1 MLSHARRCLRLRLRI
16 SALVACLAVPCACA
30 EMPPSSKAEPKPYED
45 FSKRG
50 GAGFHGPGRD
60 EVAPLPEGGIRI
72 GLVGPEK
79 SRQGREFLKGAAMA
93 IEAANSAGGFKGK
106 PFVPVVRAD
115 DGPWGM
121 VSKQVVALAFEDE
134 VWAIVGGLDG
144 GRAHVAELVAAKAWV
159 PVVNSAASDFTIDYA
174 NVPWV
179 FRVMPSDA
187 AQAKQLVSCALARGF
202 RRLALVIEGDR
213 DSRIAQERM
222 REAARRQKLAVDLI
236 VEYAPGDPD
245 PAAARLKGLEADAFI
260 LWGSQDGALALLKAA
275 RSGGVDAPALACA
288 ALATPAAAA
297 EGDSLGD
304 ITVAAPYDLSRPGDK
319 MGEFLRRYEAATGEM
334 PSPVAALG
342 HDAASVAIEAIR
354 RADLS
359 RARIRDE
366 VSATSCA
373 GLTGAISFDGLGGN
387 PREPVLLRL
396 QHGRW
401 VPAVV
406 EAGRP

>member
-1 MLSHARRCLRLRLRI
+1 MSSHGLRWLWLCGM
-16 SALVACLAVPCACA
+16 AACLAAPCPCA
-30 EMPPSSKAEPKPYED
+30 ETQPGGKTGPRPYED

-60 EVAPLPEGGIRI
+60 EVAPLPKGGVRI
-72 GLVGPEK
+72 GLAGPER
-79 SRQGREFLKGAAMA
+79 SREGREFLKGAALA
-93 IEAANSAGGFKGK
+93 IEAANAAGGFKGK
-106 PFVPVVRAD
+106 PFVPVVRVD

-121 VSKQVVALAFEDE
+121 VSKQVVALAFDDE

-159 PVVNSAASDFTIDYA
+159 PVVNAAASDFTIDYA

-187 AQAKQLVSCALARGF
+187 AQSRCLISRAATLGYH
-202 RRLALVIEGDR
+202 RLALVVEGDR
-213 DSRIAQERM
+213 DSKVAQKRIQ
-222 REAARRQKLAVDLI
+222 EAARKAKLTLDFLI
-236 VEYAPGDPD
+236 EYDPKDPG
-245 PAAARLKGLEADAFI
+245 PAAARLKDRQIEAFI
-260 LWGSQDGALALLKAA
+260 LWGSQDGAVHFLKEA
-275 RSGGVDAPALACA
+275 RSCGVHVPALACA

-304 ITVAAPYDLSRPGDK
+304 LTVAAPYDLSRPGEK
-319 MGEFLRRYEAATGEM
+319 LSEFQRRYEEATGEK
-334 PSPVAALG
+334 PSPVAALA
-342 HDAASVAIEAIR
+342 HDAASLTLEAIR

-366 VSATSCA
+366 LSATKWT
-373 GLTGAISFDGLGGN
+373 GLTGAICFDDLGGN

-396 QHGRW
+396 QGGKW
-401 VPAVV
+401 SP
-406 EAGRP
+406 E